1 MNIDIN
7 KNIIFIF
14 SSLSLLHETFKC
26 LSYIFLNIKKEIK
39 DNILKFDKSFLLY
52 LTLFDNSLINAIYFE
67 EVLELNFK
75 AQLNIL

>member
-1 MNIDIN
+1 MN

-14 SSLSLLHETFKC
+14 SFLSLLHEIFKC

>member
-1 MNIDIN
+1 MN

-14 SSLSLLHETFKC
+14 SFLSLLHETFKC

-75 AQLNIL
+75 AINN